1 MFCSAFGGEG
11 PSRWFDRP
19 RWPLP
24 AEGGTGNGVWGLRP
38 SREGARRTRR
48 SPALLRQPASAAD
61 SISGRMTQVPGW
73 APTMPAAALAS
84 RAAVGSRGGRSWG
97 RGWGSSNRLEHYV
110 EYSGSNSSDSQLLVS
125 RPLRLQ
131 LFCGGEGDASGGFD
145 SRLPVAA
152 SSFRDFCRQAPL
164 PAALLC
170 GRKNSQRWLPSEFYL
185 LCGCLNAPCLML

>member
-1 MFCSAFGGEG
+1 MLAATGVRSLLSRMVHHQQGAGG
-11 PSRWFDRP
+11 
-19 RWPLP
+19 
-24 AEGGTGNGVWGLRP
+24 
-38 SREGARRTRR
+38 
-48 SPALLRQPASAAD
+48 AD
-61 SISGRMTQVPGW
+61 SFDLVNLCTTFGSDPFVMSFAQ
-73 APTMPAAALAS
+73 
-84 RAAVGSRGGRSWG
+84 VGSRGGRSWG

-185 LCGCLNAPCLML
+185 LCGCHNAPCLML